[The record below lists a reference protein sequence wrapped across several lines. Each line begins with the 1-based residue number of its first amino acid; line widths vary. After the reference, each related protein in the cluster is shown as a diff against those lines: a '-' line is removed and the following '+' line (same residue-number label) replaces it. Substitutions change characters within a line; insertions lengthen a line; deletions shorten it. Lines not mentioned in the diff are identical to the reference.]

1 MSDNPL
7 KNYFRRPAIYINL
20 DTGQDGYQQE
30 VLEPTPNG
38 EYPVYPMT
46 AIDEITSRTPD
57 ALYNGQAM
65 VDIIKSCIPAFKN
78 PWEIKATD
86 LDTILIAIRIA
97 STGENMDVICGCPK
111 CETEN
116 KFGVNLTQLLS
127 IKRKGNYQ
135 KPLSVR
141 DLKIKFRPLTLKETN
156 KNNLVQYEVQKMLVE
171 FNNIEDEEEKRKQT
185 KTALDQ
191 LSGLTTEIIASTIEY
206 IQTPETIVAD
216 QKFIKEFLSECDR
229 QLNTLI
235 REQSIKLR
243 EETMLPQLKI
253 QCMNCQ
259 HQFEQPLILNITDF
273 FA

>member
-7 KNYFRRPAIYINL
+7 KQYFRRPAIYINL
-20 DTGQDGYQQE
+20 DTGPDGYSPE
-30 VLEPTPNG
+30 IVEPTPNS
-38 EYPVYPMT
+38 EFPVYPMT

-65 VDIIKSCIPAFKN
+65 VDIIKSCIPSFKN

-97 STGENMDVICGCPK
+97 SNGENMDVTCLCPK

-116 KFGVNLTQLLS
+116 KFGVNLTQLLTV
-127 IKRKGNYQ
+127 KRKGNYQ
-135 KPLSVR
+135 KPLTVR

-156 KNNLVQYEVQKMLVE
+156 KNNLIQYEVQKMLVE
-171 FNNIEDEEEKRKQT
+171 FNNIDNEEEKSKQT
-185 KTALDQ
+185 KHALAQ
-191 LSGLTTEIIASTIEY
+191 LSTLTTEIIASTIEY
-206 IQTPETIVAD
+206 IQTPETIVTE
-216 QKFIKEFLSECDR
+216 QEFIKEFMAQCDR

-243 EETMLPQLKI
+243 EETMIPPLQI
-253 QCMNCQ
+253 QCLNC
-259 HQFEQPLILNITDF
+259 HHAFEQPLILNITDF

>member
-46 AIDEITSRTPD
+46 AIDEISSRTPD

-206 IQTPETIVAD
+206 IQTPETTVND
-216 QKFIKEFLSECDR
+216 QKYIKEFLSECDR

-253 QCMNCQ
+253 QCLNCQ